1 VGADRMPD
9 SGYMRA
15 KIAGTDL
22 DTWLGRH
29 APAR

>member
-1 VGADRMPD
+1 MPD

-29 APAR
+29 ATAR